1 MVGYFVGTSGWN
13 YDRWND
19 DFFPVVDPGSTRFRG
34 YVTRYSAVEVNGSF
48 YQPAGDTGDLRWRE
62 QAVPGFR
69 YALKIPKIVTQ
80 QKQIASVE
88 SDIAIFWRTV
98 CRLDDCLGMILLQLA
113 PDQPTDLGW
122 LHTILKAF
130 GDPSR
135 VAVEFRAPP
144 WQSEDVRR
152 QLELL
157 GAAHVCVDSPH
168 HQLTE
173 WVTGPRAYIRL
184 HGRRRW
190 YADRYTPE
198 ELEGV
203 CETAHRMAGGGAQEV
218 YIFFNNTIEG
228 DAQENALALKH
239 MLV

>member
-1 MVGYFVGTSGWN
+1 MAGYFVGTSGWT
-13 YDRWND
+13 YDRWKG
-19 DFFPVVDPGSTRFRG
+19 DFFPLANPGSIRFGR
-34 YVTRYSAVEVNGSF
+34 YATRYSAVEVNGSF
-48 YQPAGDTGDLRWRE
+48 YHAASDSGDMRWRKQPA
-62 QAVPGFR
+62 PGFR
-69 YALKIPKIVTQ
+69 YALKLPKSVTH
-80 QKQIASVE
+80 QKQVSNVE
-88 SDIAIFWRTV
+88 SEIAVFWRTV
-98 CRLDDCLGMILLQLA
+98 CHLDECLGMILLQLS
-113 PDQPTDLGW
+113 PDQPMDLGW

-135 VAVEFRAPP
+135 VAVEFRAPA
-144 WQSEDVRR
+144 WQGEDVRR

-157 GAAHVCVDSPH
+157 GAAYVSVDSPH

-190 YADRYTPE
+190 FADRYTPE
-198 ELEGV
+198 ELEGI
-203 CETAHRMAGGGAQEV
+203 CEMAHRMAKLGAQEI

-228 DAQENALALKH
+228 DAQENALALKS